1 MFSTTVKLGASLAV
15 GEITMPDS
23 DVSPEQEN
31 STLTTILGFSTCPF
45 PFEVGSSSLGPI
57 GNCARNR
64 CGGAFTSMWGT
75 CHLSS
80 LEVRSRVPLGDIFN
94 EIGENG
100 KLKMKFTSFSTPGR

>member
-1 MFSTTVKLGASLAV
+1 MFSTTVKLVVSLAV

-45 PFEVGSSSLGPI
+45 PFEVGSSGLGPI

-64 CGGAFTSMWGT
+64 CGGAFTYSIHKKIQT
-75 CHLSS
+75 DDHS
-80 LEVRSRVPLGDIFN
+80 EVP
-94 EIGENG
+94 
-100 KLKMKFTSFSTPGR
+100 T